1 MTPKYILE
9 PVSFLKTY
17 VWSDR
22 VCKLSIIRFD
32 VGTSVSVALNCEQ
45 PLSFILPSVQK
56 GKNKKEKVVGKGDWN
71 REVHECWLMDVSL
84 LE

>member
-32 VGTSVSVALNCEQ
+32 VGTSVSVALNCQQ

-56 GKNKKEKVVGKGDWN
+56 GEKKKRRGRGGKGIEIGKYMN
-71 REVHECWLMDVSL
+71 VG
-84 LE
+84 